1 VVPRYADGNA
11 EGLSSK
17 VQLQLLIIRCQLLES
32 SETLAAKKMRDKKLS
47 ALIVAGG
54 GQNLGIITETDLSR
68 KIVAEELNPKE
79 TKVKFIMAK
88 PIISI
93 ESDNSM
99 MSAFLK
105 MGSHNIQHVA
115 VTEDNLVMG
124 ILTINDFVGY
134 YTKKFGKKD
143 K

>member
-1 VVPRYADGNA
+1 MDLVKDNVVYMDEANLNILPEATVV
-11 EGLSSK
+11 E
-17 VQLQLLIIRCQLLES
+17 
-32 SETLAAKKMRDKKLS
+32 AAKKMRDKKLS

-93 ESDNSM
+93 ESDSSM

-105 MGSHNIQHVA
+105 MGSHNIRHVA

>member
-1 VVPRYADGNA
+1 MDLVKDNVVYMDEANLNILPEATVV
-11 EGLSSK
+11 E
-17 VQLQLLIIRCQLLES
+17 
-32 SETLAAKKMRDKKLS
+32 AAKKMRDKKLS

-88 PIISI
+88 PIITV
-93 ESDNSM
+93 ESDSLM

-105 MGSHNIQHVA
+105 MGSHKIRHIA
-115 VTEDNLVMG
+115 VTEDDLVMG
-124 ILTINDFVGY
+124 ILTMSDFVGY
-134 YTKKFGKKD
+134 YTKKFGKK
-143 K
+143 

>member
-1 VVPRYADGNA
+1 MDLVKDNVVYMDEANLNILPEATVV
-11 EGLSSK
+11 E
-17 VQLQLLIIRCQLLES
+17 
-32 SETLAAKKMRDKKLS
+32 AAKKMRDKKLS

-88 PIISI
+88 PIITV
-93 ESDNSM
+93 ESDSLM

-105 MGSHNIQHVA
+105 MGSHNIRHVA
-115 VTEDNLVMG
+115 VTEDKLVMG

-134 YTKKFGKKD
+134 YTKKFGKK
-143 K
+143 

>member
-1 VVPRYADGNA
+1 MDLVKDNVVYMD
-11 EGLSSK
+11 
-17 VQLQLLIIRCQLLES
+17 ES
-32 SETLAAKKMRDKKLS
+32 NLNILPEATVVEAAKKMRDKKLS

-93 ESDNSM
+93 ESDSLM

-105 MGSHNIQHVA
+105 MGSHNIRHIA
-115 VTEDNLVMG
+115 VIEDELVMG
-124 ILTINDFVGY
+124 ILTMSDFVGY
-134 YTKKFGKKD
+134 YTKKFGKKE

>member
-1 VVPRYADGNA
+1 MDLVSDNVVYMDEANLNILPEATVV
-11 EGLSSK
+11 E
-17 VQLQLLIIRCQLLES
+17 
-32 SETLAAKKMRDKKLS
+32 AAKKMRDKKLS

-88 PIISI
+88 PIITV
-93 ESDNSM
+93 ESDSLM

-105 MGSHNIQHVA
+105 MGSHKIRHIA
-115 VTEDNLVMG
+115 VTEDDLVMG
-124 ILTINDFVGY
+124 ILTMSDFVGY
-134 YTKKFGKKD
+134 YTKKFGKKE

>member
-1 VVPRYADGNA
+1 MVKDNVVYMDEANLNILPEATVV
-11 EGLSSK
+11 E
-17 VQLQLLIIRCQLLES
+17 
-32 SETLAAKKMRDKKLS
+32 AAKKMRDKKLS

-54 GQNLGIITETDLSR
+54 GQNLGIITETDISR
-68 KIVAEELNPKE
+68 KIVAEELSPKE

-88 PIISI
+88 PIITI
-93 ESDNSM
+93 QSDSSM

-105 MGSHNIQHVA
+105 MGSHNIRHVA

-134 YTKKFGKKD
+134 YTKKFGTKKND
-143 K
+143 E

>member
-1 VVPRYADGNA
+1 MDLVKDNVVYMDEANLNILPEATVV
-11 EGLSSK
+11 E
-17 VQLQLLIIRCQLLES
+17 
-32 SETLAAKKMRDKKLS
+32 AAKKMRDKKLS

-105 MGSHNIQHVA
+105 MGSHNIRHVA

>member
-1 VVPRYADGNA
+1 MDLVKDNVVYMD
-11 EGLSSK
+11 
-17 VQLQLLIIRCQLLES
+17 ES
-32 SETLAAKKMRDKKLS
+32 NLNILPEATVVEAAKKMRDKKLS

-68 KIVAEELNPKE
+68 KIIAEELNPKE

-93 ESDNSM
+93 ESDSLM

-105 MGSHNIQHVA
+105 MGSHNIRHIA
-115 VTEDNLVMG
+115 VIEDELVMG
-124 ILTINDFVGY
+124 ILTMSDFVGY
-134 YTKKFGKKD
+134 YTKKFGKKE

>member
-1 VVPRYADGNA
+1 MDLVKDNVVYMDEANLNILPEATVV
-11 EGLSSK
+11 E
-17 VQLQLLIIRCQLLES
+17 
-32 SETLAAKKMRDKKLS
+32 AAKKMRDKKLS

-54 GQNLGIITETDLSR
+54 GQNLGVITETDLSR
-68 KIVAEELNPKE
+68 KIVAEELNPKD

-88 PIISI
+88 PIISS

-105 MGSHNIQHVA
+105 MGSHNIRHVA

>member
-1 VVPRYADGNA
+1 MDLVKDNVVYMDEANLNILPEATVV
-11 EGLSSK
+11 E
-17 VQLQLLIIRCQLLES
+17 
-32 SETLAAKKMRDKKLS
+32 AAKKMRDKKLS

-54 GQNLGIITETDLSR
+54 GQNLGIITENDLSR

-93 ESDNSM
+93 ESDSSM

-105 MGSHNIQHVA
+105 MGTHNIRHVA
-115 VTEDNLVMG
+115 VTEDEMVMG
-124 ILTINDFVGY
+124 ILTISDFVGY
-134 YTKKFGKKD
+134 YTKKFGKKE

>member
-1 VVPRYADGNA
+1 MDLVKDNVVYMDEANLNILPEATVV
-11 EGLSSK
+11 E
-17 VQLQLLIIRCQLLES
+17 
-32 SETLAAKKMRDKKLS
+32 AAKKMRDKKLS

-68 KIVAEELNPKE
+68 KVVAEELNPKE

-88 PIISI
+88 PIVSI

-105 MGSHNIQHVA
+105 MGSHNIRHVA
-115 VTEDNLVMG
+115 VTEDELVMG
-124 ILTINDFVGY
+124 ILTMNDFVGY
-134 YTKKFGKKD
+134 YTKKFGKK
-143 K
+143 

>member
-1 VVPRYADGNA
+1 MDLVGDNVVYMDEANLNILPEATVV
-11 EGLSSK
+11 E
-17 VQLQLLIIRCQLLES
+17 
-32 SETLAAKKMRDKKLS
+32 AAKKMRDKKLS

-88 PIISI
+88 PIITV
-93 ESDNSM
+93 ESDSLM

-105 MGSHNIQHVA
+105 MGSHKIRHIA
-115 VTEDNLVMG
+115 VTEDDLVMG
-124 ILTINDFVGY
+124 ILTMSDFVGY
-134 YTKKFGKKD
+134 YTKKFGKK
-143 K
+143 

>member
-1 VVPRYADGNA
+1 MDLVSDNVVYMDEANLNILPEATVV
-11 EGLSSK
+11 E
-17 VQLQLLIIRCQLLES
+17 
-32 SETLAAKKMRDKKLS
+32 AAKKMRDKKLS

-88 PIISI
+88 PIITV
-93 ESDNSM
+93 ESDSLM

-105 MGSHNIQHVA
+105 MGSHKIRHIA
-115 VTEDNLVMG
+115 VTEDDLVMG
-124 ILTINDFVGY
+124 ILTMSDFVGY
-134 YTKKFGKKD
+134 YTKKFGKK
-143 K
+143 